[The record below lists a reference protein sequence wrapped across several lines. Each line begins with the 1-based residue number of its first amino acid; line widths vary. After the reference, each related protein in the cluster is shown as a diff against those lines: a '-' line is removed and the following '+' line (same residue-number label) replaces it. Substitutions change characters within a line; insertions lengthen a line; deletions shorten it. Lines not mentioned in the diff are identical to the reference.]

1 MSNIMSQTGYT
12 CTNSTSNSDEA
23 TTMEGS
29 AAMFVSAVVLLI
41 VTIVALVQICKF
53 ISSGAYPRAERSLC
67 VMFFLPVLIGWISWE
82 HVYTQKK
89 DHVLEKILNLYK
101 AAALFAFMYY
111 MMCLLGWTVAD
122 GKSSKTEESMIRI
135 LMKQEKAECYMK
147 CMGTDPLTTPD
158 ECRRFIKKTKYGV
171 LQMAVVIII
180 CEIIGIGL
188 IIYDYKLFKETKKG
202 LLYEFFL
209 ISGFTV
215 KFISSGI
222 ALNYIL
228 NFAIFCSKIEEFR
241 DLNILSKFVLL
252 KLAMFLT
259 EIQGIIIF
267 GFANLY
273 VLYYAQD
280 QDVLQVTLYTNSLL
294 LCSEMIICGI
304 LQYTIFPLSDF
315 YFHPILKEKLIKHEL
330 KHSKITT
337 SGDNTNKVVVVQ
349 TKEVIKT
356 TQSGEG
362 TSVVVAGEEE
372 YYHSHRHRSHK
383 DGETVVEVK
392 VEGDKKEGG
401 ENVVVVAGEEEE
413 SYHHHRH
420 RSHKDEE
427 TVVEV
432 KVEEAKKET
441 GEVVVVEGEEE
452 SYHHH
457 RHRSHKD
464 GETIEEQT
472 GTVKKEIVTETVV
485 NEGDEESYHH
495 SRHRSH
501 KTEEV

>member
-1 MSNIMSQTGYT
+1 MWNIMSHSEYT
-12 CTNSTSNSDEA
+12 CTNSTSSDDTA
-23 TTMEGS
+23 TMEGS
-29 AAMFVSAVVLLI
+29 AAMFVSAIVLLI
-41 VTIVALVQICKF
+41 VTIVALVQICRF
-53 ISSGAYPRAERSLC
+53 VSSGAYPRAERALC
-67 VMFFLPVLIGWISWE
+67 IMFFLPVLIGWISWE

-89 DHVLEKILNLYK
+89 DHLLEKILNLYK

-122 GKSSKTEESMIRI
+122 GKSFKSEESMIHI
-135 LMKQEKAECYMK
+135 LMKQRKAECYLK
-147 CMGTDPLTTPD
+147 CIGTDPLTTPD
-158 ECRRFIKKTKYGV
+158 ECRRFLRKTKYGV
-171 LQMAVVIII
+171 LQMAVIIII
-180 CEIIGIGL
+180 CELIGIGL
-188 IIYDYKLFKETKKG
+188 IIYDYELFKVTKSG
-202 LLYEFFL
+202 PLYEFFL
-209 ISGFTV
+209 ISGFAV
-215 KFISSGI
+215 KFISSAV

-267 GFANLY
+267 GFAKLY
-273 VLYYAQD
+273 VIYYAET

-315 YFHPILKEKLIKHEL
+315 YFHPILKEKLIKHDL
-330 KHSKITT
+330 KHGIITA
-337 SGDNTNKVVVVQ
+337 SGDNTNKVVIVQ

-356 TQSGEG
+356 SQSGG
-362 TSVVVAGEEE
+362 GVAVIVAGEEE
-372 YYHSHRHRSHK
+372 SYHSHRHRSHNDGETTEVKTEVVKKSGETVVTVVQEGDEESYHHSRHRSHK
-383 DGETVVEVK
+383 DGETVEVRVE
-392 VEGDKKEGG
+392 EGKKE
-401 ENVVVVAGEEEE
+401 EIVAVAGEEEEE

-420 RSHKDEE
+420 RSNKGGES
-427 TVVEV
+427 TEV
-432 KVEEAKKET
+432 
-441 GEVVVVEGEEE
+441 
-452 SYHHH
+452 
-457 RHRSHKD
+457 
-464 GETIEEQT
+464 QT
-472 GTVKKEIVTETVV
+472 DTVKKETVVETVV

>member
-1 MSNIMSQTGYT
+1 MSNIMSQAEYT
-12 CTNSTSNSDEA
+12 CTNSTSSDEA

-29 AAMFVSAVVLLI
+29 AAMFVSAIILVI
-41 VTIVALVQICKF
+41 VTIVVLVQICKF
-53 ISSGAYPRAERSLC
+53 AFSGAYPRAERALC

-89 DHVLEKILNLYK
+89 DHLLEKILNLYK

-122 GKSSKTEESMIRI
+122 GKSFKSEDSMIHI
-135 LMKQEKAECYMK
+135 LMKQEKAECYLK
-147 CMGTDPLTTPD
+147 CISADPLTTPD
-158 ECRRFIKKTKYGV
+158 ECRRFLRKTKYGV
-171 LQMAVVIII
+171 LQMAVIIII
-180 CEIIGIGL
+180 CEIISIGL
-188 IIYDYKLFKETKKG
+188 IIYDYELFKVNKTG
-202 LLYEFFL
+202 PIYEFFL
-209 ISGFTV
+209 ISGFAV
-215 KFISSGI
+215 KFISSAI
-222 ALNYIL
+222 ALNFIL
-228 NFAIFCSKIEEFR
+228 NFALFCSKIEEFR

-267 GFANLY
+267 GFAKLY
-273 VLYYAQD
+273 VIYYAQS

-330 KHSKITT
+330 KHGKIIT
-337 SGDNTNKVVVVQ
+337 SHDNTNKVVVVQ
-349 TKEVIKT
+349 TKEVIKS

-362 TSVVVAGEEE
+362 VTVVTVVQEGDEESYHHSRHRSHKDGETVEVKTEVVKKEGETVVTVVQEGDEE
-372 YYHSHRHRSHK
+372 SYHHSRHRSHK
-383 DGETVVEVK
+383 DGETVVK
-392 VEGDKKEGG
+392 
-401 ENVVVVAGEEEE
+401 
-413 SYHHHRH
+413 
-420 RSHKDEE
+420 
-427 TVVEV
+427 V
-432 KVEEAKKET
+432 KVEEAKIE
-441 GEVVVVEGEEE
+441 GSGVIVEGEEE
-452 SYHHH
+452 SYHHS

-464 GETIEEQT
+464 GETTEVKKE
-472 GTVKKEIVTETVV
+472 TVKKEKVTETVV